1 MAAHGPPEAV
11 RASVRPAT
19 AAGNGG
25 PLTSGAHHIAEG
37 VSLCQAV
44 DVGRDIR
51 GAGRAG
57 AVHTNLLWHTVLL
70 APAAAI
76 RVLFARLLSSR
87 LDMRRTRGVA
97 VVLAVAS
104 ATVLVIQQFV

>member
-1 MAAHGPPEAV
+1 M
-11 RASVRPAT
+11 
-19 AAGNGG
+19 
-25 PLTSGAHHIAEG
+25 
-37 VSLCQAV
+37 
-44 DVGRDIR
+44 
-51 GAGRAG
+51 
-57 AVHTNLLWHTVLL
+57 HTNLLWHTVLL